1 MAEKIPYEVLLP
13 IALELFKQV
22 PFPAPENKDDNLLCV
37 AQREKLASNFA
48 MFYHYLHQKLVNP
61 TPADSFDNPLR

>member
-13 IALELFKQV
+13 IALELFQQV
-22 PFPAPENKDDNLLCV
+22 PFPKTNNDEDNVIRV

-48 MFYHYLHQKLVNP
+48 IFYYSLHQKLVNP
-61 TPADSFDNPLR
+61 TQSASSEVLSD

>member
-13 IALELFKQV
+13 IALELIQQV
-22 PFPAPENKDDNLLCV
+22 PFPKTNNDEDNVIRV

-48 MFYHYLHQKLVNP
+48 IFYHSLHQKLVNP
-61 TPADSFDNPLR
+61 TQSASSEVLSD